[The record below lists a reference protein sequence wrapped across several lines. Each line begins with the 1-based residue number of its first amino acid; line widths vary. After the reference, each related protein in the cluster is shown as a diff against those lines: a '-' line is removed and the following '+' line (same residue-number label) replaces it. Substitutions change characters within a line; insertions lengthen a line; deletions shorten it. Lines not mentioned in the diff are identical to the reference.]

1 MSKITLGTR
10 GSKLALSQAEKVM
23 GELKK
28 EGYEVEIR
36 IIKTSGDIMKDKPLH
51 EFLGMGAFVK
61 VIDETL
67 DDGDIDIAVH
77 SLKDVPSKIKGV
89 IAAVME
95 RESPS
100 DAFVT
105 RSGVSI
111 DNLEDYSVVG
121 TSSLRRIAQIK
132 RYRPDLKIENLRG
145 NVDTRLRKLNEGQY
159 DAILLAEAGLIR
171 MGLVDKVRYNPMNP
185 EIFVPSANQGI
196 IAIETRKGEEDIV
209 SFINHERTFREAMV
223 EREIIKELGI
233 GCAVPAGVF
242 AESDVRRNGKKI
254 RLICEILSHDGKK
267 SIRVEEVLDTS
278 SAIEE
283 AREVAKD
290 IKSRGG
296 NLLAF

>member
-10 GSKLALSQAEKVM
+10 GSKLALSQAEKVSR
-23 GELKK
+23 ELKK
-28 EGYEVEIR
+28 EGFGVEIR
-36 IIKTSGDIMKDKPLH
+36 VIKTSGDIMKDKPLH

-89 IAAVME
+89 IAAVMD
-95 RESPS
+95 RESPA

-105 RSGVSI
+105 RNGVSI
-111 DNLEDYSVVG
+111 DNLEDFSVVG
-121 TSSLRRIAQIK
+121 TSSLRRVAQIK

-171 MGLVDKVRYNPMNP
+171 MGLTERVKYSPMNP

-209 SFINHERTFREAMV
+209 SFINHKKTYTEAMV

-242 AESDVRRNGKKI
+242 AKFESESGKKMK
-254 RLICEILSHDGKK
+254 LICEILSHDGKK
-267 SIRVEEVLDTS
+267 EIRVEEILNTD
-278 SAIEE
+278 SAIDE
-283 AREVAKD
+283 AREVAKNL
-290 IKSRGG
+290 KSSGG
-296 NLLAF
+296 DLLAFE